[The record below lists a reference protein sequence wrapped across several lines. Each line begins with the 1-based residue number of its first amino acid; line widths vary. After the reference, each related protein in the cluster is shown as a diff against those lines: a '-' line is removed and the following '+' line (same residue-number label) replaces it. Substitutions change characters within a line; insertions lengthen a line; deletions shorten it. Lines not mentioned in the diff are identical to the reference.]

1 MMKKMILDPFFHCT
15 FRVTAGQKGLMN
27 FAQKR
32 CRGKPSQ
39 KGPKQIQTRAASGKL
54 APAKRRR
61 CRVGP
66 FLTAC

>member
-39 KGPKQIQTRAASGKL
+39 KGPNPDKSGKRQ
-54 APAKRRR
+54 AGAS
-61 CRVGP
+61 
-66 FLTAC
+66 